1 MLENFFFDKKKQD
14 LSSKSSN
21 RDDSKR
27 TTVSSLDDS
36 IVNAT
41 NTDVFT
47 ESLKPQDCVTIL
59 YSCMKK
65 LKEEMNKV
73 LHMCEKI
80 KDSQTKDERQLN
92 SLSEAVGLTNKFE
105 EYERERQEKDKII
118 DSMKSDI
125 VNTTEKIEEL
135 ERIVDRQEQYLRR
148 NCLLKHSI
156 AEGERKNTDDLVLE
170 T

>member
-1 MLENFFFDKKKQD
+1 MIEINFFDKKKQD
-14 LSSKSSN
+14 LSSKSSNN

-47 ESLKPQDCVTIL
+47 ESLKPQDCVAIL

-80 KDSQTKDERQLN
+80 KDSQIKDERQLN
-92 SLSEAVGLTNKFE
+92 SLSEAVGLTK
-105 EYERERQEKDKII
+105 K
-118 DSMKSDI
+118 
-125 VNTTEKIEEL
+125 
-135 ERIVDRQEQYLRR
+135 
-148 NCLLKHSI
+148 
-156 AEGERKNTDDLVLE
+156 
-170 T
+170 